1 MPFKLIKRHGI
12 NNIMSKVESAETMN
26 IPFAFRTGIIGI
38 FEAKIVIRN
47 IQKNIEWVYPIVGI
61 SQFI

>member
-1 MPFKLIKRHGI
+1 
-12 NNIMSKVESAETMN
+12 MSKVESAETMN